1 MTKKAQKK
9 DTDIV
14 PVSLTELRERQDA
27 AEAELLGKSLA
38 RLATLPP
45 GEKACFDFTKMPL
58 TTHRR
63 YRRKK

>member
-9 DTDIV
+9 DTDII
-14 PVSLTELRERQDA
+14 PVSSTELRECQDA
-27 AEAELLGKSLA
+27 AEAETLGKSLA
-38 RLATLPP
+38 RMAAAPP
-45 GEKACFDFTKMPL
+45 GEKLCLDFTKMPL